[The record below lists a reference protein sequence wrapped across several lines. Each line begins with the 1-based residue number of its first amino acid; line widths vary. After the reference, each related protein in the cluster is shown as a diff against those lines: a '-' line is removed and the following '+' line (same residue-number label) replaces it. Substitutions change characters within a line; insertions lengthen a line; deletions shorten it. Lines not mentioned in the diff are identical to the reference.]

1 MSSKKS
7 STFAEK
13 VAELQEQ
20 ISSVS
25 EKATGKEKCVPTMLI
40 AGIVA
45 PILVWIL
52 LYFLQPSFVQK
63 KEGTKYVRDSTKV
76 FYWTVLITVI
86 IWVAMYL
93 FSYCQG
99 YQSAA
104 MLCSR
109 K

>member
-1 MSSKKS
+1 MPTKS
-7 STFAEK
+7 SEFSQK
-13 VAELQEQ
+13 VSNLQRQ
-20 ISSVS
+20 ISAAS
-25 EKATGKEKCVPTMLI
+25 EKAAGKEKCIPTMLI

-45 PILVWIL
+45 PILVWVL

-63 KEGTKYVRDSTKV
+63 KEGTKYVRDNTKV
-76 FYWTVLITVI
+76 FYWTVLVTVV

-93 FSYCQG
+93 FTYCQG
-99 YQSAA
+99 YDSAA